1 MASWLLIVLPSLPYL
16 QVSGEYLTHSYL
28 VDVAAYLGDDAYL
41 VVLNA
46 SGSLEVRDKK
56 SANQ

>member
-1 MASWLLIVLPSLPYL
+1 MASWLLIVLPSPPFF

-28 VDVAAYLGDDAYL
+28 VDVAAYLDVDAYL

-46 SGSLEVRDKK
+46 TASFEVQDKK